1 MTGRRRRQPKEGDP
15 PDPLAMTIADAVKT
29 AAEAADEAGVD
40 VRRII
45 SGRSGLGA
53 VFAAAMEAVAN
64 TEPGDIGLSV
74 FDAAV
79 RAAGGSVA
87 GSAIPPCYDRVRLT
101 IESVPDRLVW
111 VAARQAASD
120 LFAGMPV
127 QDRSAGGGRLLG
139 RMRTAA
145 VRAAKARLGRDDWT
159 AVRAA
164 AADAREIASIA
175 SEETSRMVLL
185 GAPVHAAAVAV
196 FEVAIRGVPPD
207 GLADAVEE
215 ACNDLPEVARR
226 HDDLVVGLVGALSAM
241 FAADATRRRKYQTAV
256 RRAEEISRNE
266 AADRIVDEITG
277 NTFEAIYMALV
288 ASAYANSDGSAFKSG
303 YEEALAAACGV
314 DPNSVRWMGG
324 MAPGGPPPE
333 VDGEEMSGEFYLELQ
348 QRLTGAMEWMLGY
361 GEDPARRKRFI
372 TAMEVDYKAAASS
385 GRMIGIISLY
395 EMAYRAGYEGAVGAA
410 GGKSGG
416 TSRRQR

>member
-1 MTGRRRRQPKEGDP
+1 MTGRRRGQPKEGDP
-15 PDPLAMTIADAVKT
+15 PDPLTMTITDAVKT
-29 AAEAADEAGVD
+29 AAEAADEASVD

-45 SGRSGLGA
+45 YGRSGLGA
-53 VFAAAMEAVAN
+53 VFAAAMEAVAD
-64 TEPGDIGLSV
+64 TEPGNIGLSV

-79 RAAGGSVA
+79 RAAGGAVV
-87 GSAIPPCYDRVRLT
+87 GSAIPPCYDRVRRSV
-101 IESVPDRLVW
+101 ESVPDRLVR

-127 QDRSAGGGRLLG
+127 QDRPAGGGRLLG

-145 VRAAKARLGRDDWT
+145 VRAAKARLGRDGGA

-164 AADAREIASIA
+164 AADAREIASMA

-185 GAPVHAAAVAV
+185 GAPVHAATVAV

-215 ACNDLPEVARR
+215 ACSDLPETARR
-226 HDDLVVGLVGALSAM
+226 HDGLVVGLVGALSTM
-241 FAADATRRRKYQTAV
+241 IAADAARRRKYQTAV

-277 NTFEAIYMALV
+277 NTFGSIYMALV

-303 YEEALAAACGV
+303 YEGALAAACGV
-314 DPNSVRWMGG
+314 DPNRVRWMGG
-324 MAPGGPPPE
+324 MEPGGPPPE
-333 VDGEEMSGEFYLELQ
+333 VDGEEMTGEAYLELQ
-348 QRLTGAMEWMLGY
+348 QRLASTIEWLFGY
-361 GEDPARRKRFI
+361 GEDPARRKRLMN
-372 TAMEVDYKAAASS
+372 AMEVDYKEAASS
-385 GRMIGIISLY
+385 GRMAGIISLY

-410 GGKSGG
+410 GEKPGG
-416 TSRRQR
+416 TSRQQR